1 MFIEDENLLA
11 NAAKAK
17 DLNALSMLFDRYS
30 AALYRYSLHLSQ
42 NASQANIIVDQVYA
56 RLATVLSTGRVPAG
70 NLRSYLFKSAY
81 YLVFDHQRKSTG
93 SLVAVKI
100 TPPMLMDLPNRVVL
114 EKVYVGI
121 HSELSS
127 EQQQAVVLH
136 FLEGLS
142 QPETADII
150 GEDIDQVIS
159 LQKRA
164 VTLLCNAI
172 YSPETPLEEQDVIDT
187 LAELNYAELTV
198 YPTEQ
203 QQDCREKFLV
213 QVAGE
218 DARPIIHAART
229 SQPYAQPFA
238 SAAKPQP
245 VVQVVAQAELKTQPA
260 PKKEFKPSLFR
271 PFPQTWENA
280 LAWGAAIALTIELIF
295 GLYTY
300 GDRLITLVNQQENR
314 GVSLSQQSQATIKM
328 SQPMPRNTQQQFSPP
343 ALNTPSA
350 SSTSA
355 NNALVKPK
363 LVERAP
369 AIGQGLAVAS
379 GAQNIPNNDS
389 ISGNL
394 NAPAPQP

>member
-1 MFIEDENLLA
+1 MFIEDGNLLS

-17 DLNALSMLFDRYS
+17 DLNALSMIFDRYS

-42 NASQANIIVDQVYA
+42 NAAQANIIVDQVYA
-56 RLATVLSTGRVPAG
+56 RLASLLSTGRVPAG

-93 SLVAVKI
+93 SLLAVKI
-100 TPPMLMDLPNRVVL
+100 TPPMLMDLPNRVAL

-150 GEDIDQVIS
+150 GEDIDQVIL

-187 LAELNYAELTV
+187 LAELNYAELTI

-218 DARPIIHAART
+218 EARPIIHAARS

-238 SAAKPQP
+238 SAARPQP
-245 VVQVVAQAELKTQPA
+245 AVQAVAQAEVKTQPA
-260 PKKEFKPSLFR
+260 AKKEFKPSLFR
-271 PFPQTWENA
+271 PFPQVWENT
-280 LAWGAAIALTIELIF
+280 LAWGAAIALMIELIF

-314 GVSLSQQSQATIKM
+314 GISLSQQSQGTIKM
-328 SQPMPRNTQQQFSPP
+328 SQTMPRNTRPQLSPP
-343 ALNTPSA
+343 ALNATA
-350 SSTSA
+350 A
-355 NNALVKPK
+355 NSALVKPK
-363 LVERAP
+363 LVERA
-369 AIGQGLAVAS
+369 AVIGQGLAVAS
-379 GAQNIPNNDS
+379 GAQSIPNNDS
-389 ISGNL
+389 ISGSL
-394 NAPAPQP
+394 NANAPQP